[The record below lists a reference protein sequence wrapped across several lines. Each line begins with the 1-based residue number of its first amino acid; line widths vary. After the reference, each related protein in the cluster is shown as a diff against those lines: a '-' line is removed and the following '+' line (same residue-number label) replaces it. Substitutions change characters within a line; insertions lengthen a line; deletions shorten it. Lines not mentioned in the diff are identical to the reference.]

1 MAISNSERIGKGLE
15 LLRSGLVSF
24 VERELE
30 AEYGKQWLETV
41 RHTFP
46 KDQDAIK
53 DGTVQWDAYKILL
66 VMWEHWNSVF
76 RKTLGHN
83 ERSYVSELREVRNRW
98 AHQNAFTYD
107 DTYRALDSMARLLRS
122 VSAKEAEVVEKMA
135 QETMRVRFAEQ
146 ARQEVRRKTVAP
158 IEGSPAAG
166 LKPWRE
172 IVTPHPDV
180 ASGRYY
186 QAEFAADLEQVRAG
200 KASAEY
206 GEPKEFFRR
215 SFLTVGLTDLL
226 KEALLRLTNKGGSP
240 VVELQTNFGG
250 GKTHSLLALYHLF
263 SDVPANE
270 LAGIEAI
277 LDATGIVTV
286 PKVHRAVL
294 VGTALNPGQPHVKQD
309 DTEIR
314 TLWGELAWQL
324 GGPEGYA
331 LVAGNDENGTS
342 PGSQV
347 LSDLFKRYNP
357 CLILIDEWVA
367 YVRQTYGKT
376 GLPGGS
382 FDANMTFAQAI
393 TEAARATPGTLLV
406 ASIPSSDIEIGGEGG
421 KEALTRL
428 ENTFG
433 RMESP
438 WRPASAEESFEI
450 VRRRLFEPITDPK
463 DFAARDA
470 VIKAF
475 GQLYRSS
482 KSEFPQGCGEADYE
496 RRLEKAYPIHP
507 ELFDRL
513 YEDWGSLERFQRTR
527 GVLRSMAAVISE
539 LWDRHDSSLLIMP
552 CSIPMDAPA
561 VQSELTR
568 YLEDNWR
575 PVMEKDV
582 DGPEALPLKI
592 DREVPTLGRNS
603 AARRVARTIYMGSAP
618 LAKAKNPGIDDRSI
632 RLGCVQPGENV
643 ATFGDA
649 LRRLSDQ
656 ATHLYVDGK
665 RYWYSTQPS
674 VTKLAKD
681 RAEQYEID
689 DVWAEVKNRLRKDKQ
704 RGEFCA
710 VHMAPESTGDVPD
723 EMEARLV
730 VLGPEKPHS
739 AKATDSKALIEA
751 AKILHNRGSS
761 PRIFKNTL
769 IFLAPDKSRLLDLE
783 QAIRNYLAWDSIWKE
798 REPLNLDA
806 FQSNQASTKREQA
819 DETVQTRIK
828 ETYTWLLIP
837 LQPCLRADTHR
848 QADPQ
853 GGIEWQESRL
863 HGQDALAVRAVR
875 RLKNDEN
882 LIIKFSPTRLRLELD
897 RYLWKDADHLN
908 LKKLWEYFCTYLYLP
923 RLKDSEVLIQAVQEG
938 VQQITWTDHFAYA
951 ERYDEEKERYMG
963 LKAGHVTSVILD
975 DHSLVVKPEAAKKQ
989 LEEERAG
996 PIQDKGPDEKRP
1008 HDKEP
1013 GEKEPDEKKPEEA
1026 AGPKRFHGSVKLD
1039 ASRLGRDAGKVGEE
1053 IVQHLSALVGADV
1066 EVTLEISAKIPDGAP
1081 DHVVRTVT
1089 ENCNTLHFTSYGFEE
1104 E

>member
-1 MAISNSERIGKGLE
+1 MALSNSERIGKGLD
-15 LLRSGLVSF
+15 LLRNGVAPF

-30 AEYGKQWLETV
+30 AVYGDKWQEKARQSVAKERDWKV
-41 RHTFP
+41 
-46 KDQDAIK
+46 KGGK
-53 DGTVQWDAYKILL
+53 VQWDAYLILMTL
-66 VMWEHWNSVF
+66 WNHWNGVF
-76 RKTLGHN
+76 KKTLGHA

-122 VSAKEAEVVEKMA
+122 VSAKEA
-135 QETMRVRFAEQ
+135 
-146 ARQEVRRKTVAP
+146 QEVDKMSVSS
-158 IEGSPAAG
+158 IEGRPSTG

-172 IVTPHPDV
+172 VVTPHPDV
-180 ASGRYY
+180 AGGRYH

-200 KASAEY
+200 KASGEY
-206 GEPKEFFRR
+206 GDPREFFRR
-215 SFLTVGLTDLL
+215 TFLTMGLNDLL

-250 GKTHSLLALYHLF
+250 GKTHSMLALYHLF
-263 SDVPANE
+263 SDVPAGE
-270 LAGIEAI
+270 LTGVEEILEATAI
-277 LDATGIVTV
+277 SSA
-286 PKVHRAVL
+286 PKVHRAAL
-294 VGTALNPGQPHVKQD
+294 VGTALNPGQPHVKGD
-309 DTEIR
+309 GTEIR

-324 GGPEGYA
+324 GKAEGYA
-331 LVAGNDENGTS
+331 LVAGNDANGTS

-347 LSDLFKRYNP
+347 LCDLFQRYSP

-376 GLPGGS
+376 GLTGGS

-393 TEAARATPGTLLV
+393 TEASRATPGTLLV

-428 ENTFG
+428 KNTFG

-475 GQLYRSS
+475 GQLYRGS
-482 KSEFPQGCGEADYE
+482 KAEFPQGCGETDYE

-527 GVLRSMAAVISE
+527 GVLRLMAAVISE
-539 LWDRHDSSLLIMP
+539 LWDRRDASLLIMP
-552 CSIPMDAPA
+552 SSVPMDAPA

-592 DREVPTLGRNS
+592 DREVPTLGRYS

-618 LAKAKNPGIDDRSI
+618 LAKAKNPGIDDRRI
-632 RLGCVQPGENV
+632 RLGCVQPGENI

-649 LRRLSDQ
+649 LRRLTDQ
-656 ATHLYVDGK
+656 ATHLYIDGR

-674 VTKLAKD
+674 VTRLAQD
-681 RAEQYEID
+681 RAAQQETDQ
-689 DVWAEVKNRLRKDKQ
+689 VWQELKRRLRIDKQ
-704 RGEFCA
+704 RGEFAA
-710 VHMAPESTGDVPD
+710 VHMVPESTSDVPD
-723 EMEARLV
+723 EMDARLV
-730 VLGPEKPHS
+730 VLGPEKPHTG
-739 AKATDSKALIEA
+739 KATDSKARLEA
-751 AKILHNRGSS
+751 EQILQNRGNS
-761 PRIFKNTL
+761 PRIFKNML
-769 IFLAPDKSRLLDLE
+769 VFLAPDKARLNDLE

-798 REPLNLDA
+798 KEALNLDA

-828 ETYTWLLIP
+828 ETYVWLLVP
-837 LQPCLRADTHR
+837 FQP
-848 QADPQ
+848 DPQ
-853 GGIEWQESRL
+853 GAIEWQESRL
-863 HGQDALAVRAVR
+863 QGQDALAVRAVK

-882 LIIKFSPTRLRLELD
+882 LITRFSPTRLRLELD
-897 RYLWKDADHLN
+897 RYLWKETDHLN
-908 LKKLWEYFCTYLYLP
+908 LKKLWEYFATYLYLP
-923 RLKDSEVLIQAVQEG
+923 RFRDSGVLTQAVQEG
-938 VQQITWTDHFAYA
+938 VQQTTWAEHFAYA
-951 ERYDEEKERYMG
+951 EGYDEDKNRYMG
-963 LKAGHVTSVILD
+963 LKTGQLTSVVLD
-975 DHSLVVKPEAAKKQ
+975 AHSVIIKPEPAKRQ
-989 LEEERAG
+989 LEQE
-996 PIQDKGPDEKRP
+996 KDE
-1008 HDKEP
+1008 
-1013 GEKEPDEKKPEEA
+1013 
-1026 AGPKRFHGSVKLD
+1026 PK
-1039 ASRLGRDAGKVGEE
+1039 
-1053 IVQHLSALVGADV
+1053 
-1066 EVTLEISAKIPDGAP
+1066 PDGVKKRIGQSGRHKA
-1081 DHVVRTVT
+1081 RQGCRKTRGR
-1089 ENCNTLHFTSYGFEE
+1089 NCPTSLGPCWGGGRGYP
-1104 E
+1104 

>member
-1 MAISNSERIGKGLE
+1 MALSNSERIGKGLDF
-15 LLRSGLVSF
+15 LRNGLAPF
-24 VERELE
+24 VEREME
-30 AEYGKQWLETV
+30 AVYGGEWQEKAKQSL
-41 RHTFP
+41 P
-46 KDQDAIK
+46 KERDWK
-53 DGTVQWDAYKILL
+53 VESGKVQWDAYLILIII
-66 VMWEHWNSVF
+66 WNHWNDVF
-76 RKTLGHN
+76 KKTLGHA

-122 VSAKEAEVVEKMA
+122 VSAKEAEEVDKMA

-146 ARQEVRRKTVAP
+146 ARAETRRKTVRA
-158 IEGSPAAG
+158 IEGSPAPG

-172 IVTPHPDV
+172 VVTPHPDV
-180 ASGRYY
+180 AGGRYH

-200 KASAEY
+200 KASGEY

-215 SFLTVGLTDLL
+215 TFLTIGLTDLL
-226 KEALLRLTNKGGSP
+226 KEALLRLTGKGGSP

-250 GKTHSLLALYHLF
+250 GKTHSMLALYHLF
-263 SDVPANE
+263 SDVPASDLTGVE
-270 LAGIEAI
+270 KI
-277 LDATGIVTV
+277 LESTGISSA
-286 PKVHRAVL
+286 PEVHRAAL
-294 VGTALNPGQPHVKQD
+294 VGTALNPGQPHMKED
-309 DTEIR
+309 GTEIR

-324 GGPEGYA
+324 GKAEGYA
-331 LVAGNDENGTS
+331 LVAGNDANGTS

-347 LSDLFKRYNP
+347 LCELFKRYNP

-382 FDANMTFAQAI
+382 FDTNMTFAQAI
-393 TEAARATPGTLLV
+393 TEAVRATPGALLV

-428 ENTFG
+428 KNTFG

-475 GQLYRSS
+475 GQLYRGG
-482 KSEFPQGCGEADYE
+482 KAEFPQGCAEGDYE

-527 GVLRSMAAVISE
+527 GVLRLMAAVISE
-539 LWDRHDSSLLIMP
+539 LWDRQDASLLILP
-552 CSIPMDAPA
+552 SSIPMDAPA

-592 DREVPTLGRNS
+592 DREVPTMGRYS

-618 LAKAKNPGIDDRSI
+618 LAKAKNPGIDDRRI

-649 LRRLSDQ
+649 LRRLTDQ
-656 ATHLYVDGK
+656 ATHLYIDGR

-674 VTKLAKD
+674 VTRLAQD
-681 RAEQYEID
+681 RAAQQEID
-689 DVWAEVKNRLRKDKQ
+689 HVWEELKRRLRGDRQ
-704 RGEFCA
+704 RGEFAA
-710 VHMAPESTGDVPD
+710 VHAVPELSADVPD
-723 EMEARLV
+723 EMEVRLV

-739 AKATDSKALIEA
+739 GKTPDSKARLEA
-751 AKILHNRGSS
+751 EKILNNRGKS
-761 PRIFKNTL
+761 PRIYKNML
-769 IFLAPDKSRLLDLE
+769 VFLAPDKGRLNDLE
-783 QAIRNYLAWDSIWKE
+783 QAIRDYLAWDSIWKE
-798 REPLNLDA
+798 KEALNLDA
-806 FQSNQASTKREQA
+806 FQSNQTSTKREQA
-819 DETVQTRIK
+819 EDTVQSRIK
-828 ETYTWLLIP
+828 ETYVWLLVP
-837 LQPCLRADTHR
+837 LQP
-848 QADPQ
+848 DPQ
-853 GGIEWQESRL
+853 AAIQWQESRL
-863 HGQDALAVRAVR
+863 QGQDALAIRAIK

-882 LIIKFSPTRLRLELD
+882 LITQFSPTRLRLELD
-897 RYLWKDADHLN
+897 RYLWKETDYLN
-908 LKKLWEYFCTYLYLP
+908 LKKLWEYFATYLYLP
-923 RLKDSEVLIQAVQEG
+923 RLRDSQVLIQAVQDG
-938 VQQITWTDHFAYA
+938 VQSTTWSDHFAYA
-951 ERYDEEKERYMG
+951 EGCDEEKKRYLG
-963 LKAGHVTSVILD
+963 LKAGQLISIVLD
-975 DHSLVVKPEAAKKQ
+975 SQSLIVKPEVAKRQIDAKK
-989 LEEERAG
+989 EEEEVIIDVVTGGER
-996 PIQDKGPDEKRP
+996 
-1008 HDKEP
+1008 P
-1013 GEKEPDEKKPEEA
+1013 GEEEIGPEAPGKP
-1026 AGPKRFHGSVKLD
+1026 PQPRRFYGSVKLD
-1039 ASRLGRDAGKVGEE
+1039 ATRLGRDAGKIAEE
-1053 IVQHLSALVGADV
+1053 VVQHLSAIVGANV
-1066 EVTLEISAKIPDGAP
+1066 EISLEISAQIPDGAP

>member
-1 MAISNSERIGKGLE
+1 MALSNSERIGKGLE
-15 LLRSGLVSF
+15 LLRSGLVPF
-24 VERELE
+24 VERELQ
-30 AEYGKQWLETV
+30 AEYGTQWLETV
-41 RHTFP
+41 RYTFP
-46 KDQDAIK
+46 KDQDVVK
-53 DGTVQWDAYKILL
+53 DGDVQWDAYRILM

-76 RKTLGHN
+76 KTTLGYN

-98 AHQNAFTYD
+98 AHQNALTYD

-122 VSAKEAEVVEKMA
+122 VSAKEAEEIEKIA

-146 ARQEVRRKTVAP
+146 ARQEVRKKTVVA
-158 IEGSPAAG
+158 IEGSPSSG

-180 ASGRYY
+180 AAGHYY
-186 QAEFAADLEQVRAG
+186 QAEFAADLEQVRAK
-200 KASAEY
+200 KASGEY
-206 GEPKEFFRR
+206 GEPREFFRR
-215 SFLTVGLTDLL
+215 TFLTLGLTDLL

-250 GKTHSLLALYHLF
+250 GKTHSMLALYHLF

-270 LAGIEAI
+270 LAGVEKI
-277 LDATGIVTV
+277 LDATGIDAA
-286 PKVHRAVL
+286 PKVYRAAL
-294 VGTALNPGQPHVKQD
+294 VGTALNPGQAHRKED
-309 DTEIR
+309 GTKMR

-324 GGPEGYA
+324 GKTDGYG

-367 YVRQTYGKT
+367 YVRQTYGKA
-376 GLPGGS
+376 GLPGGT
-382 FDANMTFAQAI
+382 FDTNMTFAQGI

-428 ENTFG
+428 KNTFG

-475 GQLYRSS
+475 GQLYRGSR
-482 KSEFPQGCGEADYE
+482 SEFPQGCAEGEYE

-527 GVLRSMAAVISE
+527 GVLRLMASVISE
-539 LWDRHDSSLLIMP
+539 LWDRQDSSLLIMP
-552 CSIPMDAPA
+552 SSVPMDAPA

-592 DREVPTLGRNS
+592 DREVPTLGRYS
-603 AARRVARTIYMGSAP
+603 ASRRVARTIYVGSAP
-618 LAKAKNPGIDDRSI
+618 LAKAKNPGIDDRRI

-649 LRRLSDQ
+649 LRRLTDQ
-656 ATHLYVDGK
+656 STHLYIDGK

-674 VTKLAKD
+674 VTRLAQD
-681 RAEQYEID
+681 RAAQQEADQ
-689 DVWAEVKNRLRKDKQ
+689 VWEELKRRLRADKQ
-704 RGEFCA
+704 RGEFAA
-710 VHMAPESTGDVPD
+710 VHTVPESTGDVPD

-730 VLGPEKPHS
+730 ILSPEKPHTG
-739 AKATDSKALIEA
+739 KAPDSKARIEA
-751 AKILHNRGSS
+751 DKILQNRGNS
-761 PRIFKNTL
+761 PRIFKNML
-769 IFLAPDKSRLLDLE
+769 VFLAPDKSRLDDLD
-783 QAIRNYLAWDSIWKE
+783 QAIRNYLAWDSIWREKE
-798 REPLNLDA
+798 TLNLDA
-806 FQSNQASTKREQA
+806 FQSNQAATKREQA
-819 DETVQTRIK
+819 EETVQSRIK

-837 LQPCLRADTHR
+837 YQPDA
-848 QADPQ
+848 Q
-853 GGIEWQESRL
+853 GYIAWQESRL
-863 HGQDALAVRAVR
+863 QGQDALAVRAVK

-882 LIIKFSPTRLRLELD
+882 LITQFSPTRLRLELD
-897 RYLWKDADHLN
+897 RYLWKEADHLN
-908 LKKLWEYFCTYLYLP
+908 LKKLWEYFATYLYLP
-923 RLKDSEVLIQAVQEG
+923 RLKDSDVLIQAIQEG
-938 VQQITWTDHFAYA
+938 VQQATWAEHFGYA
-951 ERYDEEKERYMG
+951 EGFDEDKKRYMG
-963 LKAGHVTSVILD
+963 LRAGQLTSVLLD
-975 DHSLVVKPEAAKKQ
+975 AHSLVVKPEAAKRQ
-989 LEEERAG
+989 LDEERG
-996 PIQDKGPDEKRP
+996 KTITEEGKGG
-1008 HDKEP
+1008 EP
-1013 GEKEPDEKKPEEA
+1013 GEKKPGKEAPTVKKPAEPA
-1026 AGPKRFHGSVKLD
+1026 KLKRFHGTVVLD
-1039 ASRLGRDAGKVGEE
+1039 ATRLGRDAGNVGEE
-1053 IVQHLSALVGADV
+1053 IVQHLSALVGAEV
-1066 EVTLEISAKIPDGAP
+1066 EIIVEINAKIPDGAP
-1081 DHVVRTVT
+1081 DQVVRTVT
-1089 ENCNTLHFTSYGFEE
+1089 ENCNTLHFTNYGFEE

>member
-1 MAISNSERIGKGLE
+1 MALSNSERIGKGLE
-15 LLRSGLVSF
+15 FLRSGLVPF
-24 VERELE
+24 VERELQ
-30 AEYGKQWLETV
+30 AEYGKQWLETL

-53 DGTVQWDAYKILL
+53 DGIVQWDAHRILM

-76 RKTLGHN
+76 KKTLDYN
-83 ERSYVSELREVRNRW
+83 ERSYVSELRDVRNRW

-122 VSAKEAEVVEKMA
+122 VSAKEAEEIEKMA

-146 ARQEVRRKTVAP
+146 ARQEVRKKTVVA
-158 IEGSPAAG
+158 IEGSPTAG

-200 KASAEY
+200 KASGEY

-215 SFLTVGLTDLL
+215 TFLTIGLTDLL
-226 KEALLRLTNKGGSP
+226 KEALLRLTNNGGSP

-250 GKTHSLLALYHLF
+250 GKTHSMLALYHLF

-270 LAGIEAI
+270 LAGIEEI
-277 LDATGIVTV
+277 LDATDIVTA
-286 PKVHRAVL
+286 PKVCRTAL
-294 VGTALNPGQPHVKQD
+294 VGTALNPGQPHVKKKGI
-309 DTEIR
+309 EIR

-324 GGPEGYA
+324 GGSEGYA
-331 LVAGNDENGTS
+331 LVARNDENGTS

-382 FDANMTFAQAI
+382 FDTNMTFAQAI
-393 TEAARATPGTLLV
+393 TEAARATPGALLV

-428 ENTFG
+428 KNTFG

-475 GQLYRSS
+475 GQLYRGN
-482 KSEFPQGCGEADYE
+482 KSEFSQGCAEGDYE

-527 GVLRSMAAVISE
+527 GVLRLMASVISE
-539 LWDRHDSSLLIMP
+539 LWDRQDSSLLIMP
-552 CSIPMDAPA
+552 SSVPMDAPA

-592 DREVPTLGRNS
+592 DREVPTLGRYS
-603 AARRVARTIYMGSAP
+603 ASRRVARTIYVGSAP
-618 LAKAKNPGIDDRSI
+618 LAKAKNPGIDDRRI

-649 LRRLSDQ
+649 LRRLTDQ
-656 ATHLYVDGK
+656 ATHLYIDGK

-674 VTKLAKD
+674 VTRLAQD
-681 RAEQYEID
+681 RAAQQEID
-689 DVWAEVKNRLRKDKQ
+689 QVWEELKRRLRTDKQ
-704 RGEFCA
+704 RGDFAA
-710 VHMAPESTGDVPD
+710 VHMVPKSTDDVPD

-730 VLGPEKPHS
+730 ILGPEKPHTG
-739 AKATDSKALIEA
+739 KATDSKARIEA
-751 AKILHNRGSS
+751 EKILQNRGNS
-761 PRIFKNTL
+761 PRIFKNML
-769 IFLAPDKSRLLDLE
+769 IFLAPDKTRLDDLD

-798 REPLNLDA
+798 KETLNLDA

-819 DETVQTRIK
+819 EETVQSRIK
-828 ETYTWLLIP
+828 ETYVWLLVP
-837 LQPCLRADTHR
+837 LQP
-848 QADPQ
+848 DPQ
-853 GGIEWQESRL
+853 GTIEWQESRL
-863 HGQDALAVRAVR
+863 QGQDALAVRTVK

-882 LIIKFSPTRLRLELD
+882 LITQFSPTRLRLELE
-897 RYLWKDADHLN
+897 RYLWKDVDHLN
-908 LKKLWEYFCTYLYLP
+908 LKKLWEYFATYLYLP
-923 RLKDSEVLIQAVQEG
+923 RLKDSEVLIQAIQEG
-938 VQQITWTDHFAYA
+938 VQQTTWAEHFAYA
-951 ERYDEEKERYMG
+951 EGYDEEKSRYLG
-963 LKAGHVTSVILD
+963 LKAGQLTSVVLD
-975 DHSLVVKPEAAKKQ
+975 AHSLIVKQEAAKRQ
-989 LEEERAG
+989 LEEEKEE
-996 PIQDKGPDEKRP
+996 PIPGVK
-1008 HDKEP
+1008 KET
-1013 GEKEPDEKKPEEA
+1013 GEKEPDEKEPGEKKPEE
-1026 AGPKRFHGSVKLD
+1026 PTKPRRFHGSISLD
-1039 ASRLGRDAGKVGEE
+1039 ATRLGRDAGKVGEE
-1053 IVQHLSALVGADV
+1053 IVQHLSALVGAEV
-1066 EVTLEISAKIPDGAP
+1066 EVTIEISAKIPDGTP

-1089 ENCNTLHFTSYGFEE
+1089 ENCNTLHFTNYGFEE

>member
-1 MAISNSERIGKGLE
+1 MALSNSERIGKGLD
-15 LLRSGLVSF
+15 LLRIGLVPF
-24 VERELE
+24 VERELQ

-53 DGTVQWDAYKILL
+53 DGTVQWDAYRILM
-66 VMWEHWNSVF
+66 VMWEQWNSVF
-76 RKTLGHN
+76 KKTLGHN
-83 ERSYVSELREVRNRW
+83 ERSYVSELRDVRNRW

-107 DTYRALDSMARLLRS
+107 DTYRALDSMSRLLRS
-122 VSAKEAEVVEKMA
+122 VSAKEAEEIEKMA

-146 ARQEVRRKTVAP
+146 ARQEVRKKTVVA

-200 KASAEY
+200 KASGEY

-215 SFLTVGLTDLL
+215 TFLTIGLNDLL
-226 KEALLRLTNKGGSP
+226 KEAILRLTDKGGSP

-250 GKTHSLLALYHLF
+250 GKTHSMLALYHLF
-263 SDVPANE
+263 SDVMANE
-270 LAGIEAI
+270 LAGIEEI
-277 LDATGIVTV
+277 LDATGIVTA
-286 PKVHRAVL
+286 PKVYRAAL
-294 VGTALNPGQPHVKQD
+294 VGTALNPGQPHAKKKGI
-309 DTEIR
+309 EIR

-324 GGPEGYA
+324 GGSKGYA

-347 LSDLFKRYNP
+347 LSDLFRRYNP

-367 YVRQTYGKT
+367 YVRQTFGKT
-376 GLPGGS
+376 GLTGGS
-382 FDANMTFAQAI
+382 FDTNMTFAQSI

-428 ENTFG
+428 KNTFG

-463 DFAARDA
+463 DFASRDA
-470 VIKAF
+470 VIKSF
-475 GQLYRSS
+475 GQLYRGSR
-482 KSEFPQGCGEADYE
+482 SEFPQGCAEGDYE

-527 GVLRSMAAVISE
+527 GVLRLMASVISE
-539 LWDRHDSSLLIMP
+539 LWDRQDSSLLIMP
-552 CSIPMDAPA
+552 SSVPMDAPA

-592 DREVPTLGRNS
+592 DREVPTLGRYS
-603 AARRVARTIYMGSAP
+603 ASRRVARTIYVGSAP
-618 LAKAKNPGIDDRSI
+618 LAKAKNPGIDDRRI

-649 LRRLSDQ
+649 LRRLTDQ
-656 ATHLYVDGK
+656 ATHLYIDGK

-674 VTKLAKD
+674 VTRLAQD
-681 RAEQYEID
+681 RAAQQEID
-689 DVWAEVKNRLRKDKQ
+689 QVWEELKRRLRTDKQ
-704 RGEFCA
+704 RGEFAA
-710 VHMAPESTGDVPD
+710 VHMVPESTGDVPD

-730 VLGPEKPHS
+730 ILGPERPHS
-739 AKATDSKALIEA
+739 GKATDSKARIQAE
-751 AKILHNRGSS
+751 KILQNRGNS
-761 PRIFKNTL
+761 PRIFKNML
-769 IFLAPDKSRLLDLE
+769 IFLAPDKTRLDDLD

-798 REPLNLDA
+798 KETLNLDA
-806 FQSNQASTKREQA
+806 FQSNQASTKRKQA
-819 DETVQTRIK
+819 EETVQSRIK
-828 ETYTWLLIP
+828 ETYVWLLVP
-837 LQPCLRADTHR
+837 LQP
-848 QADPQ
+848 DPR
-853 GGIEWQESRL
+853 GAIEWQESRL
-863 HGQDALAVRAVR
+863 QGQDTLAVRAVK
-875 RLKNDEN
+875 RLRNDEN
-882 LIIKFSPTRLRLELD
+882 LITQFSPTRLRLELD
-897 RYLWKDADHLN
+897 RYLWKGVDHLN
-908 LKKLWEYFCTYLYLP
+908 VKRLWEYFATYLYLP
-923 RLKDSEVLIQAVQEG
+923 RLKDSEVLIQAIQEG
-938 VQQITWTDHFAYA
+938 VQQTTWPEHFGYA
-951 ERYDEEKERYMG
+951 EGYNEDKKRYMG
-963 LKAGHVTSVILD
+963 LKAGQLTSVVLD
-975 DHSLVVKPEAAKKQ
+975 AHSLVVKPEAAKRQ
-989 LEEERAG
+989 LEQEKEE
-996 PIQDKGPDEKRP
+996 PIPGRE
-1008 HDKEP
+1008 KEP
-1013 GEKEPDEKKPEEA
+1013 GEKEPDEKEPGEKKPEEPA
-1026 AGPKRFHGSVKLD
+1026 KLRRFHGSVTLD
-1039 ASRLGRDAGKVGEE
+1039 ATRLGRDAGKVGEE
-1053 IVQHLSALVGADV
+1053 IVQHLSALVRADV
-1066 EVTLEISAKIPDGAP
+1066 EINLEISAKIPDGAP

>member
-1 MAISNSERIGKGLE
+1 MAFSNSERIGKGLE
-15 LLRSGLVSF
+15 LLRSGLAPF
-24 VERELE
+24 VERELK

-53 DGTVQWDAYKILL
+53 DGAVQWEAYRILM

-76 RKTLGHN
+76 KKTLGYN
-83 ERSYVSELREVRNRW
+83 ERNYVSELRDVRNRW

-122 VSAKEAEVVEKMA
+122 VSAKEAEEVDKMA

-146 ARQEVRRKTVAP
+146 ARKEVRKKTVVP
-158 IEGSPAAG
+158 VEGSPAAG
-166 LKPWRE
+166 LKAWRE

-180 ASGRYY
+180 AGGRYY
-186 QAEFAADLEQVRAG
+186 QAEFAADLEQVRAE
-200 KASAEY
+200 KASGEY

-215 SFLTVGLTDLL
+215 TFLTIGLTDLL
-226 KEALLRLTNKGGSP
+226 KEALLRLTKKGGSP

-250 GKTHSLLALYHLF
+250 GKTHSMLALYHLF
-263 SDVPANE
+263 SDVPANK

-277 LDATGIVTV
+277 LDATGIVKT
-286 PKVHRAVL
+286 PKVCRAAL
-294 VGTALNPGQPHVKQD
+294 VGTALNPGQPHAKNKKI
-309 DTEIR
+309 EIK
-314 TLWGELAWQL
+314 TLWGEMAWQL
-324 GGPEGYA
+324 GGSEGYA
-331 LVAGNDENGTS
+331 LVAGNDKNGTS

-382 FDANMTFAQAI
+382 FDTNMTFAQAI
-393 TEAARATPGTLLV
+393 TEAARATLGTLLV
-406 ASIPSSDIEIGGEGG
+406 ATIPSSDIEIGGEGG

-428 ENTFG
+428 KNTFG

-438 WRPASAEESFEI
+438 WRPANAEESFEI

-475 GQLYRSS
+475 SQLYRGS
-482 KSEFPQGCGEADYE
+482 KSEFPQGCAEGEYE

-527 GVLRSMAAVISE
+527 GVLRLMASVISE
-539 LWDRHDSSLLIMP
+539 LWDRQDSSLLIMP
-552 CSIPMDAPA
+552 SSVPMDAPA

-582 DGPEALPLKI
+582 DGAEALPLKI
-592 DREVPTLGRNS
+592 DREVPTLGRYS
-603 AARRVARTIYMGSAP
+603 ASRRVARTIYMGSAP
-618 LAKAKNPGIDDRSI
+618 LAKTKNPGIDDRSI

-649 LRRLSDQ
+649 LRRLTDQ
-656 ATHLYVDGK
+656 ATHLYIDGK

-674 VTKLAKD
+674 VTRLAQD
-681 RAEQYEID
+681 RAAQQEEDQ
-689 DVWAEVKNRLRKDKQ
+689 VWEDLKRRLRMDKQ
-704 RGEFCA
+704 RGEFAA
-710 VHMAPESTGDVPD
+710 VHIVPESTGDVPD

-730 VLGPEKPHS
+730 ILDPEKPHTG
-739 AKATDSKALIEA
+739 KATDSKARTEA
-751 AKILHNRGSS
+751 KKILQSRGNS
-761 PRIFKNTL
+761 PRIFKNML
-769 IFLAPDKSRLLDLE
+769 VFLAPDKARLDDLE

-798 REPLNLDA
+798 KEALNLDA

-819 DETVQTRIK
+819 EETVQSRIK
-828 ETYTWLLIP
+828 ETYVWLLVP
-837 LQPCLRADTHR
+837 LQP
-848 QADPQ
+848 DPQ
-853 GGIEWQESRL
+853 GTIEWQESRL
-863 HGQDALAVRAVR
+863 QGQDALAVRAVK

-882 LIIKFSPTRLRLELD
+882 LITQFSPTRLRLELD
-897 RYLWKDADHLN
+897 RYLWKDVDHLS
-908 LKKLWEYFCTYLYLP
+908 LKKLWEYFATYLYLP
-923 RLKDSEVLIQAVQEG
+923 RLKDSEVLIQAIQEG
-938 VQQITWTDHFAYA
+938 VQQTTWAEHFAYA
-951 ERYDEEKERYMG
+951 EGYDEGKKRYMG
-963 LKAGHVTSVILD
+963 LKAGQLTSVILD
-975 DHSLVVKPEAAKKQ
+975 AHSLVVKPEAVKKQ
-989 LEEERAG
+989 KEEENKEIITEIGGITG
-996 PIQDKGPDEKRP
+996 PGEEEQ
-1008 HDKEP
+1008 
-1013 GEKEPDEKKPEEA
+1013 GEKESSEEEPKGPVKPR
-1026 AGPKRFHGSVKLD
+1026 RFYGSVTLD
-1039 ASRLGRDAGKVGEE
+1039 ATRLGRDAGKVGEE
-1053 IVQHLSALVGADV
+1053 IIQHLSALVDAEVD
-1066 EVTLEISAKIPDGAP
+1066 VTLEITAKIPDGAP
-1081 DHVVRTVT
+1081 DNVVRTVT
-1089 ENCNTLHFTSYGFEE
+1089 ENCNTLHFTNYGFEE

>member
-1 MAISNSERIGKGLE
+1 M
-15 LLRSGLVSF
+15 
-24 VERELE
+24 
-30 AEYGKQWLETV
+30 
-41 RHTFP
+41 
-46 KDQDAIK
+46 
-53 DGTVQWDAYKILL
+53 
-66 VMWEHWNSVF
+66 VMWEQWNSVF
-76 RKTLGHN
+76 KKTLGHN
-83 ERSYVSELREVRNRW
+83 ERSYVSELRDVRNRW

-107 DTYRALDSMARLLRS
+107 DTYRALDSMSRLLKS
-122 VSAKEAEVVEKMA
+122 VSAKEAEEIEKMA

-146 ARQEVRRKTVAP
+146 ARQEVRKKTVVA

-186 QAEFAADLEQVRAG
+186 QAEFAADLELVRAG
-200 KASAEY
+200 KASGEY

-215 SFLTVGLTDLL
+215 TFLTIGLTDLL

-250 GKTHSLLALYHLF
+250 GKTHSMLALYHLF

-270 LAGIEAI
+270 LAGIEEI
-277 LDATGIVTV
+277 LDATGIVTA
-286 PKVHRAVL
+286 PKVYRTVL
-294 VGTALNPGQPHVKQD
+294 VGTALNPGQPHAKKKGI
-309 DTEIR
+309 EIR

-324 GGPEGYA
+324 GGSEGYD

-382 FDANMTFAQAI
+382 FDTNMTFAQAI
-393 TEAARATPGTLLV
+393 TEAARATPGALLV
-406 ASIPSSDIEIGGEGG
+406 ASIPSSDIEIGGQGG

-428 ENTFG
+428 KNTFG

-475 GQLYRSS
+475 GQLYRGS
-482 KSEFPQGCGEADYE
+482 KSEFPQGCAEGDYE

-527 GVLRSMAAVISE
+527 GVLRLMASVISE
-539 LWDRHDSSLLIMP
+539 LWDRQDSSLLIMP
-552 CSIPMDAPA
+552 SSVPMDAPA

-592 DREVPTLGRNS
+592 DREVPTLGRYS
-603 AARRVARTIYMGSAP
+603 ASRRVARTIYVGSAP
-618 LAKAKNPGIDDRSI
+618 LAKAKNPGIDDRRI

-649 LRRLSDQ
+649 LRRLTDQ
-656 ATHLYVDGK
+656 ATHLYIDGK

-674 VTKLAKD
+674 VTRLAQD
-681 RAEQYEID
+681 RAAQQDID
-689 DVWAEVKNRLRKDKQ
+689 QVWEELKRRLRTDKQ
-704 RGEFCA
+704 RGEFAA
-710 VHMAPESTGDVPD
+710 VHMVPESTGHVPD

-730 VLGPEKPHS
+730 ILGPEKPHTG
-739 AKATDSKALIEA
+739 KAMDSKARIEA
-751 AKILHNRGSS
+751 EKILQNRGNS
-761 PRIFKNTL
+761 PRIFKNML
-769 IFLAPDKSRLLDLE
+769 IFLAPDKTRLDDLD

-798 REPLNLDA
+798 KETLNLDA
-806 FQSNQASTKREQA
+806 FQSNQTSTKREQA
-819 DETVQTRIK
+819 EETVQSRNK
-828 ETYTWLLIP
+828 ETYVWLLVP
-837 LQPCLRADTHR
+837 LQP
-848 QADPQ
+848 DPQ
-853 GGIEWQESRL
+853 GAVEWQESRL
-863 HGQDALAVRAVR
+863 QGQDALAVRAVK
-875 RLKNDEN
+875 RLRNDEN
-882 LIIKFSPTRLRLELD
+882 LITQFSSTRLRLELD
-897 RYLWKDADHLN
+897 RYLWKDVDHLN
-908 LKKLWEYFCTYLYLP
+908 LKKLWEYFATYLYLP
-923 RLKDSEVLIQAVQEG
+923 RLKDSEVLIQAIQEG
-938 VQQITWTDHFAYA
+938 VQQTTWAEHFGYA
-951 ERYDEEKERYMG
+951 EGYDENKKRYMG
-963 LKAGHVTSVILD
+963 LKAGQLTSVVLD
-975 DHSLVVKPEAAKKQ
+975 AHSLVVKPEAAKRQ
-989 LEEERAG
+989 LEQEKEE
-996 PIQDKGPDEKRP
+996 PIPGRE
-1008 HDKEP
+1008 KEP
-1013 GEKEPDEKKPEEA
+1013 GEKEPDEKEPDEKKPEE
-1026 AGPKRFHGSVKLD
+1026 PIKPRRFHGSVTLD
-1039 ASRLGRDAGKVGEE
+1039 ATRLGRDAGKVGEE
-1053 IVQHLSALVGADV
+1053 IMQHLSALVGADV
-1066 EVTLEISAKIPDGAP
+1066 EITLEISAKIPDGAP

-1089 ENCNTLHFTSYGFEE
+1089 ENCNTLHFTNYGFEE